1 MGNHTRGNQQR
12 LNGPQEKMTKCLPS
26 TRTLGMSYEMP
37 TQTVETSWRFTE
49 HKISDQTMIYKTK
62 AKAIAIIYKIK

>member
-1 MGNHTRGNQQR
+1 
-12 LNGPQEKMTKCLPS
+12 MTKCLPS